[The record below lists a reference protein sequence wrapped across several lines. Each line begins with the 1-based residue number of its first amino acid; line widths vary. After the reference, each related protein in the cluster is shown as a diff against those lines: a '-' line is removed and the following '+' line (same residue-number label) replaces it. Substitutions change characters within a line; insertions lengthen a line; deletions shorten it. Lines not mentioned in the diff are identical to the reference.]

1 MSEAR
6 MPAQL
11 PAEMRWV
18 EPFGIVSLLLLAA
31 TQALAILQSPA
42 DAAMGHLQKIMY
54 IHVPTAWVGMLAFFA
69 VFVLSIMYL
78 ATKRVR
84 YDLLAAATTE
94 VGIVMTALTLALG
107 AIWGRPTWGVWW
119 TWEPRLTSTAIM
131 LLIYVGYLVLRGFA
145 EDEERRARWSAAVG
159 IIAFLNV
166 PIVFW
171 SVKWWRSLHQPQS
184 TRESM
189 SGTYWNWLWI
199 NAVVMMLVGI
209 YFIALRY
216 RAARIERA
224 AELKLENAALG
235 RSEVHA

>member
-1 MSEAR
+1 MSDAR
-6 MPAQL
+6 ATAEL
-11 PAEMRWV
+11 PGEMKWV
-18 EPFGIVSLLLLAA
+18 EPFGIVSLLLLAGA
-31 TQALAILQSPA
+31 QALAILKSPA
-42 DAAMGHLQKIMY
+42 DASMGHLQKIMY
-54 IHVPTAWVGMLAFFA
+54 VHVPTAWVGMLAFFA

-119 TWEPRLTSTAIM
+119 TWDPRLTATAIM

-199 NAVVMMLVGI
+199 NAVVMLLVGI
-209 YFIALRY
+209 YFVALRY